1 MLEKIPGKPFLHKLR
16 VIHILEADYNLALKN
31 IFGRQLMRNCE
42 KHGVLGD
49 LQDGFR
55 KGRSTTR
62 TLLHN
67 EIICN
72 YNKRL
77 RIDNYIGMTDISA
90 CFDRMLP
97 SLLSLLN
104 RRNGCPKEAVAMH
117 ATTLKKSQYFL
128 KTQYGVTTSHYSNE
142 TDPVYGNGQGA
153 GDSPSQWSQESAILF
168 QIYQDLANGATI
180 SNRWGQQKVELHMA
194 AFADDT
200 NLLGNNDRRNKSR
213 TELIS
218 ELQDSFTHWD
228 CLLHATGH
236 SMELSKCACYLA
248 FWDFQDDG
256 YAFTLAPEEHEQE
269 IVVRNIHGNEETITQ
284 LQTNEAQ

>member
-1 MLEKIPGKPFLHKLR
+1 
-16 VIHILEADYNLALKN
+16 
-31 IFGRQLMRNCE
+31 
-42 KHGVLGD
+42 
-49 LQDGFR
+49 
-55 KGRSTTR
+55 
-62 TLLHN
+62 
-67 EIICN
+67 
-72 YNKRL
+72 
-77 RIDNYIGMTDISA
+77 
-90 CFDRMLP
+90 
-97 SLLSLLN
+97 
-104 RRNGCPKEAVAMH
+104 
-117 ATTLKKSQYFL
+117 
-128 KTQYGVTTSHYSNE
+128 
-142 TDPVYGNGQGA
+142 VYGNGQGA
-153 GDSPSQWSQESAILF
+153 GDSPSQWSQESAMLF

-218 ELQDSFTHWD
+218 ELKDSFTHWD